1 MILRILLALAMI
13 GGVIYAS
20 AGLVIASIDP
30 TSMLTGITIA
40 AVALGGYGLVEW
52 MDR

>member
-20 AGLVIASIDP
+20 AGLLTASLDA
-30 TSMLTGITIA
+30 TAMLTGVTVA

-52 MDR
+52 VDR

>member
-1 MILRILLALAMI
+1 MTLRILLCLAMI
-13 GGVIYAS
+13 GGIIYAS
-20 AGLVIASIDP
+20 AGLLTASLDAAEL
-30 TSMLTGITIA
+30 LTGVTVA

>member
-1 MILRILLALAMI
+1 MWH
-13 GGVIYAS
+13 YAPLF
-20 AGLVIASIDP
+20 AIPAIV
-30 TSMLTGITIA
+30 A

>member
-1 MILRILLALAMI
+1 MTLRILLCLAMI

-20 AGLVIASIDP
+20 AGLLTASTDV
-30 TSMLTGITIA
+30 TGMLTGVTVA

-52 MDR
+52 VDR

>member
-1 MILRILLALAMI
+1 MILRMLLALAMI

-20 AGLVIASIDP
+20 AGLMTATVDP
-30 TSMLTGITIA
+30 TSMLTGITVA

>member
-1 MILRILLALAMI
+1 MTLRILLCLAMI

-20 AGLVIASIDP
+20 AGLVIASIDA
-30 TSMLTGITIA
+30 TSMLTGITVA

-52 MDR
+52 VDR